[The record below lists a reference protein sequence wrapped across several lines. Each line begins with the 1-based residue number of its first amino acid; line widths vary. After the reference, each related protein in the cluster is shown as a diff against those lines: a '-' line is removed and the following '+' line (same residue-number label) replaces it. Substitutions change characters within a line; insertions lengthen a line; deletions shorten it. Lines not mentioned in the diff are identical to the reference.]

1 MKIRL
6 AAARVNAGFTQRQV
20 ADRLNVTQNTIVAWE
35 NGTGEPK
42 ISQARKLSSLYDMP
56 LDNII
61 FLPEESNKI

>member
-6 AAARVNAGFTQRQV
+6 AAARVNADLTQRQV
-20 ADRLNVTQNTIVAWE
+20 AEALNVTQNTIVAWE

-42 ISQARKLSSLYDMP
+42 ISQARKLSELFNMP

>member
-35 NGTGEPK
+35 NGSGEPK

-61 FLPEESNKI
+61 FLPEKSNNI

>member
-1 MKIRL
+1 MKISL

-20 ADRLNVTQNTIVAWE
+20 AEKLKVTQNTIVAWE

-42 ISQARKLSSLYDMP
+42 ISQAMKLSSLYDMP

-61 FLPEESNKI
+61 FERRDR